1 MKYRDRTEIIT
12 AMLRS
17 ASRVNGAC
25 KTRIMHEAFL
35 SVSQLK
41 EYFPLLLRNGLVEYD
56 VVMKT
61 FKITVKGY
69 RVLEL
74 SVNLR
79 NKFQNSQYSE
89 HEKMYETNK
98 IT

>member
-1 MKYRDRTEIIT
+1 MKYRDRTEIII

-35 SVSQLK
+35 SLSQLK

-56 VVMKT
+56 EVMKT
-61 FKITVKGY
+61 FKITLKGSH
-69 RVLEL
+69 VLEL
-74 SVNLR
+74 SVSLNHIIDTR
-79 NKFQNSQYSE
+79 ITTRQE
-89 HEKMYETNK
+89 HNIK
-98 IT
+98 IRV